1 MLEAINITVSVG
13 AKKLL
18 QDVCFRS
25 CPGELTIIIGPNG
38 AGKSTLLKCLTGDQ
52 KPSEGAVMLDGTS
65 IWSVPAVELAS
76 RRAVLPQSSQL
87 HFPFSVEEVVR
98 LGLVSG
104 SHGLSARQL
113 RPRVLEAL
121 ERVGLTSCLNRY
133 YQELSGGEKQ
143 RVHLARV
150 LCQVWDPKQNGRAN
164 YLFLD
169 EPTASLDLKH
179 QIDVLETGRKYAEEG
194 GGVIAVLH
202 DIDLACVFA
211 DKLFVLNHGNL
222 VAHGTPQDVVTTDLL
237 HSVYHLDDRMLETK
251 WGHLA
256 KDRNLG
262 KSWSDLRPS

>member
-1 MLEAINITVSVG
+1 MLEAINITVCVG
-13 AKKLL
+13 TKKLL
-18 QDVCFRS
+18 RDVYFRS
-25 CPGELTIIIGPNG
+25 CPGELTVIIGPNG
-38 AGKSTLLKCLTGDQ
+38 AGKSTLLKCLTGDLS
-52 KPSEGAVMLDGTS
+52 PSEGDVMLDGTS
-65 IWSVPAVELAS
+65 IWSVPAIELAG

-87 HFPFSVEEVVR
+87 SFPFSVEEVVM

-104 SHGLSARQL
+104 RHGLSAKQL

-121 ERVGLTSCLNRY
+121 DRVGLMSYLNRY

-150 LCQVWDPKQNGRAN
+150 LCQVWEPRQNGRAN

-179 QIDVLETGRKYAEEG
+179 QIDVLETGRKYANEG

-202 DIDLACVFA
+202 DIDLACVYA
-211 DKLFVLNHGNL
+211 DKIFVLNHGNL

-237 HSVYHLDDRMLETK
+237 RSVYHLDDRMLETK

-256 KDRNLG
+256 KGQNLG
-262 KSWSDLRPS
+262 KSWSELRPS

>member
-1 MLEAINITVSVG
+1 MLEATNLTVSVG
-13 AKKLL
+13 AKALL
-18 QDVCFRS
+18 RDVNFC
-25 CPGELTIIIGPNG
+25 CHPGELTVIIGPNG
-38 AGKSTLLKCLTGDQ
+38 AGKSTLLKCLTGEMM
-52 KPSEGAVMLDGTS
+52 PAAGMTMLDG
-65 IWSVPAVELAS
+65 VPISSCSSVELAS

-87 HFPFSVEEVVR
+87 GFPFSVEEVVM

-104 SHGLSARQL
+104 THGLRAEQMRS
-113 RPRVLEAL
+113 RVLQAL
-121 ERVGLTSCLNRY
+121 ERVGLASYMHRY

-150 LCQVWDPKQNGRAN
+150 LCQVWEPNPNGRAN

-179 QIDVLETGRKYAEEG
+179 QIDVLETGRDYANKG

-202 DIDLACVFA
+202 DIDLACVYA
-211 DKLFVLNHGNL
+211 DKIFVLNHGSL
-222 VAHGTPQDVVTTDLL
+222 VTHGTPGDVVTTDLL
-237 HSVYHLDDRMLETK
+237 RSVYHLDDRMLATK

-256 KDRNLG
+256 KGEQLG